1 MTSSEITSAMQRSA
15 EPMALGARHASP
27 LPSDPFAGAT
37 EPTEHAPPAPA
48 GLASR
53 SSVLLASLA
62 FGIAFLLAWQF
73 VPPALGVPSYI
84 IPTVTDLAREFTRML
99 ARENLLGHVLSTVTI
114 AIAGFVIGSLLG
126 AAMGYILGMS
136 VLIEKV
142 LSPYILGLQIAP
154 KVAFAPL
161 FIMWLGYNAWPKL
174 IVTILVVFFPILVNV
189 LQSMKTVDRDLI
201 NLARAYSMNCMRIFW
216 KIEMP
221 SSMPA
226 LMAGLRIGATLAVI
240 GVTVGELVGGNTG
253 LGYLITFG
261 EGQANTAMVFNA
273 IVLLTLVGIVL
284 YSAVAIIEA
293 RVLHYIP
300 RALR

>member
-1 MTSSEITSAMQRSA
+1 MSSPDVTAVERATAPAFAAKPAVVPSPSVGQETIGSVG
-15 EPMALGARHASP
+15 ALGSRTSILIASI
-27 LPSDPFAGAT
+27 
-37 EPTEHAPPAPA
+37 
-48 GLASR
+48 
-53 SSVLLASLA
+53 A
-62 FGIAFLLAWQF
+62 FGIVFLLVWQF
-73 VPPALGVPSYI
+73 LPPALGVPSFI
-84 IPTVTDLAREFTRML
+84 IPTVTDLAHEFTRMI
-99 ARENLLGHVLSTVTI
+99 ARENLLKHILSTVTI
-114 AIAGFVIGSLLG
+114 ATAGFVIGSLLG
-126 AAMGYILGMS
+126 AALGYLLGMS

-142 LSPYILGLQIAP
+142 LSPYLLGLQIAP

-201 NLARAYSMNCMRIFW
+201 NLARAYSMNRMQIFW
-216 KIEMP
+216 KVEVP
-221 SSMPA
+221 ASMPA

-273 IVLLTLVGIVL
+273 IVLLTFVGILL
-284 YSAVAIIEA
+284 YGAVAMLEA

-300 RALR
+300 RAVR